1 MSLEISE
8 RLCLKGI
15 RWKGKEQ
22 DARCLPLAF
31 VHMQECTATH
41 VDTQVNT
48 THTHTDGHISKLY
61 CRNLLQQKWINAAL
75 KRLVKEKENL
85 RQEVGSEDI
94 KK

>member
-1 MSLEISE
+1 MSPFGFRAHARMHSHT
-8 RLCLKGI
+8 RGHT
-15 RWKGKEQ
+15 GK
-22 DARCLPLAF
+22 
-31 VHMQECTATH
+31 H
-41 VDTQVNT
+41 N

-85 RQEVGSEDI
+85 RQEVGLEDI